1 MAEVSNTITQ
11 EQVSALISAAIA
23 NLPAGVDSTTVQNM
37 INSAVAN
44 RATTSA
50 LSAVQASIPT
60 PSAAVPPAVADSGT
74 IGNMTSVFALANHT
88 HASKVR
94 KVRIQTA
101 ADGTV
106 TWTYSTP
113 FTAGTNPIVLAV
125 AEVAS
130 GVTDVVNVQVIDQPT
145 ATSCKLLVNRT
156 NRSVVSLIGLTVLSV
171 PSSPGATWVH
181 AVALEP

>member
-1 MAEVSNTITQ
+1 MADDSVSYPP
-11 EQVSALISAAIA
+11 A
-23 NLPAGVDSTTVQNM
+23 NLSGIQSQ
-37 INSAVAN
+37 INQKAD
-44 RATTSA
+44 TSA

-60 PSAAVPPAVADSGT
+60 PSSATPPAVADSGNV
-74 IGNMTSVFALANHT
+74 GNMTSVFALANHT

-94 KVRIQTA
+94 KIRVQTA
-101 ADGTV
+101 SDGSV

-113 FTAGTNPIVLAV
+113 FPAGTNPIVLAV
-125 AEVAS
+125 AEVAA

-171 PSSPGATWVH
+171 PSSPGATWIH